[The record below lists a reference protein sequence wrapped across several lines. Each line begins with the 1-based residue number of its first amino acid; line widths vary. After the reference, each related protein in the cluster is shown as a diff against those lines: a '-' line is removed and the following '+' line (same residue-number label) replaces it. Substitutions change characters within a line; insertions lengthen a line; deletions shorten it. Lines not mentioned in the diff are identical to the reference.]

1 VRERCSPKDG
11 PAPRSLSAGADQVVF
26 WYAVTMQSLVVDRA
40 VPKRFPAV
48 MVPTMGRGRDALRQC
63 PAMRERCSPKDGP
76 APRSLSAASAG
87 SDQMVF
93 LRAATVQ
100 AVAVQAVAVQ
110 AEAAK
115 QIIEAD

>member
-1 VRERCSPKDG
+1 
-11 PAPRSLSAGADQVVF
+11 
-26 WYAVTMQSLVVDRA
+26 MQSLVVDRA
-40 VPKRFPAV
+40 VSKRFPAV

-63 PAMRERCSPKDGP
+63 PAARERCFPKDGP

-87 SDQMVF
+87 SDQVVF